1 MLHFPRFTVQRRE
14 SRLIMCIYSFRSLL
28 ARVSGFVGVV
38 HDAQETWHVR
48 PSGVTNNLWS
58 VVYVANQWVAV
69 GEQGT
74 IVTLSAGLSWTRRTM
89 GTGIDAVAD
98 ANVDAR

>member
-1 MLHFPRFTVQRRE
+1 MHTQSCRGLHA
-14 SRLIMCIYSFRSLL
+14 LMI
-28 ARVSGFVGVV
+28 GFIGVV
-38 HDAQETWHVR
+38 LHAQETWQVR

-58 VVYVANQWVAV
+58 VVYAANQWVAV

-74 IVTLSAGLSWTRRTM
+74 ILTSPEGLSWTRRTM

-98 ANVDAR
+98 ANADAR

>member
-1 MLHFPRFTVQRRE
+1 
-14 SRLIMCIYSFRSLL
+14 MCIYSFRSLL
-28 ARVSGFVGVV
+28 VRVSGFVGVV
-38 HDAQETWHVR
+38 HDAQETWQVR

-74 IVTLSAGLSWTRRTM
+74 IVTSSAGLSWTRRTM

-98 ANVDAR
+98 ANADAR